1 MGVTARDSLNSLPAE
16 SGCSCELSSAL
27 SALYT
32 RPRPTLAHPS
42 PSAWLTAPSPAAPF
56 AATTAAL
63 SPPPAP
69 SPAAARATSTAAPTP
84 RPVHRLANTA
94 LRPSAPASPAS
105 PAQPAPLAPAAAA
118 LPPAA
123 GAPPTTLGGT
133 SSAAL
138 QVTDPVVDAR
148 RAVAL
153 LEGADGAAE
162 GLLDRVQRDV
172 EALLDAYD
180 NAFEPRKAAGAA
192 DSDAERGAELS
203 RALASLDSLLALLSR
218 SSVGGFVPPPPPS
231 ASSASLDPTE
241 AALDSKLSA
250 AHIERANERVQGLF
264 KEVQR
269 VKEGADIVKSALK
282 G

>member
-1 MGVTARDSLNSLPAE
+1 MGVTARDSLNS
-16 SGCSCELSSAL
+16 
-27 SALYT
+27 
-32 RPRPTLAHPS
+32 
-42 PSAWLTAPSPAAPF
+42 
-56 AATTAAL
+56 
-63 SPPPAP
+63 PPAD
-69 SPAAARATSTAAPTP
+69 TAAPTP

-105 PAQPAPLAPAAAA
+105 PAQPPPLAA
-118 LPPAA
+118 PPAA

-172 EALLDAYD
+172 EALLDAYE
-180 NAFEPRKAAGAA
+180 NAFEPRKAAGPA
-192 DSDAERGAELS
+192 DGDAERGAELS

-218 SSVGGFVPPPPPS
+218 SSVGGFVPPLPPS
-231 ASSASLDPTE
+231 ASTSLDPTE